1 MVHVSLEDDWHILK
15 VRDRARHDTASESPA
30 SFRRSTA
37 CCVIPDLL
45 TTIILLS
52 RDNTLQADLDSAT
65 TQLAA
70 AKAGSDGV
78 YPLARSLKRAADE
91 CVHYVVCGDRERS
104 TEAMSTLATEL
115 AALVALLTA
124 EGTPAHLRRG
134 GGSGGGGW
142 ARPPGSWRWPCWR
155 IPG

>member
-52 RDNTLQADLDSAT
+52 RDNTLQADLDTTLSHAQVYYALRKLLRSASPVFHIT
-65 TQLAA
+65 CDGQVLTDANACWLV
-70 AKAGSDGV
+70 KTGS
-78 YPLARSLKRAADE
+78 
-91 CVHYVVCGDRERS
+91 VVKIQPG
-104 TEAMSTLATEL
+104 EAVS
-115 AALVALLTA
+115 
-124 EGTPAHLRRG
+124 
-134 GGSGGGGW
+134 
-142 ARPPGSWRWPCWR
+142 
-155 IPG
+155 